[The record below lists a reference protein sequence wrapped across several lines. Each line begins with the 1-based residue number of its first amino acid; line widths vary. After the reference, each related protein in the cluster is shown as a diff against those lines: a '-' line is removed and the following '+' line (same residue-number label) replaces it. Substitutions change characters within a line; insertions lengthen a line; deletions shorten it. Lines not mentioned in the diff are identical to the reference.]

1 MMNRNYYFISIFLL
15 ISGLS
20 LADTTLIKNING
32 YTLTNEG
39 DMINFEALKFTN
51 DRIDAIYPST
61 PEDVS
66 FVDKVIN
73 GSGKTVIPGLIDAHG
88 HVGSYGL
95 SHLRVDLVGA
105 LSESEAADRVL
116 EFADSNPELN
126 WILGR
131 GWNQVLWEEGEF
143 PTQNR

>member
-1 MMNRNYYFISIFLL
+1 M
-15 ISGLS
+15 
-20 LADTTLIKNING
+20 
-32 YTLTNEG
+32 
-39 DMINFEALKFTN
+39 
-51 DRIDAIYPST
+51 
-61 PEDVS
+61 S
-66 FVDKVIN
+66 FVDNVID
-73 GSGKTVIPGLIDAHG
+73 GSGKTLIPGLIDAHG

-95 SHLRVDLVGA
+95 SLLRVDLVGA

-131 GWNQVLWEEGEF
+131 GWNQVLWEEESF